1 MSTQRGLTVVAALAA
16 LAAVVP
22 APAWAQTEEATGLS
36 EQVVSFDPPSPS
48 DKGAP
53 PEDVADRGAAHPGA
67 PTVTPDDLVFQ
78 PRSLRTGSPGEVGL
92 LPDQVA
98 RMPQD
103 MAAYLEPT
111 TDHPTYPSYGG
122 AVVLAAKDG
131 VIVQHA
137 AVGHALRY
145 SGTRVES
152 GRTLGVELPPDQWV
166 AMREDTIFD
175 MASVSKLFTT
185 VVALQLVERGQL
197 VLDEK
202 VASYIPEFAVNG
214 KADITVRQL
223 LTHTSGLRAWLPLY
237 SAYPTREARIAAV
250 YASTLQPGA
259 SPGNQYIY
267 SDLGLITL
275 GTIVER
281 LTGTPLERVVA
292 ERITGPLGM
301 TDTMYNPPA
310 SVHHR
315 VAATE
320 DQPWAG
326 RPMIRGEV
334 HDENAWSLG
343 GVAGHA
349 GIFSTARDLAV
360 FCQMLL
366 NGGRYEAVRI
376 LSEDTVRAALVNYNG
391 GLEARYPESDR
402 GLGFELN
409 KHWYMGPLASPV
421 GFGHTGYTGTTLSI
435 DPVSHSF
442 LVFLSNRVHPSR
454 NWGGNNQS
462 RRAMTRDFGEAMPV
476 RPAAGATSW
485 RAEPRDAATVT
496 LTAALPGPAR
506 SGARLSFALW
516 YDTEPRYDRGRVE
529 VSTDGGATWA
539 LLPLS
544 LLSNGHHWT
553 TPGEFTGYAGRRWT
567 QVDASLPDGATHV
580 RWRSITDSNSQGRG
594 VYVDGILVAGPDG
607 VLLNS
612 ETPDGAAAFTPD
624 GWQPA
629 TT

>member
-1 MSTQRGLTVVAALAA
+1 MVAQRGMIVAVVVLA

-22 APAWAQTEEATGLS
+22 SPAWGADTTDPTGPLDQTG
-36 EQVVSFDPPSPS
+36 PS
-48 DKGAP
+48 DKAAP
-53 PEDVADRGAAHPGA
+53 PDEAEVSSHADGSGP
-67 PTVTPDDLVFQ
+67 PTVAPGDIVFQ
-78 PRSLRTGSPGEVGL
+78 PRTLRTGSPVEVGL
-92 LPDQVA
+92 LPDRVA
-98 RMPQD
+98 RMSAD
-103 MAAYLEPT
+103 AAAYLEPT
-111 TDHPTYPSYGG
+111 PDHPTYPSYGG

-145 SGTRVES
+145 SGTRIED
-152 GRTLGVELPPDQWV
+152 GRTVGVELPPDQWV
-166 AMREDTIFD
+166 EMREDTIFD

-185 VVALQLVERGQL
+185 VVALQLVEQGQL
-197 VLDEK
+197 SLDEK
-202 VASYIPEFAVNG
+202 VTRYIPEFGANG
-214 KADITVRQL
+214 KAEITVRQL
-223 LTHTSGLRAWLPLY
+223 LTHTSGMRAWLPLY
-237 SAYPTREARIAAV
+237 SAYPTPQARISAV

-281 LTGTPLERVVA
+281 LTGMPLDRAVA

-301 TDTMYNPPA
+301 TDTRYNPPA
-310 SVHHR
+310 ALHHR

-320 DQPWAG
+320 EQPWAG
-326 RPMIRGEV
+326 RPLIRGEV
-334 HDENAWSLG
+334 HDENAWSLA

-349 GIFSTARDLAV
+349 GIFSTATDLAV

-366 NGGRYEAVRI
+366 NGGRYGATRI
-376 LSEDTVRAALVNYNG
+376 LAEETVRAALANYNA

-421 GFGHTGYTGTTLSI
+421 GFGHTGYTGTSLSI
-435 DPVSHSF
+435 DPISHSF
-442 LVFLSNRVHPSR
+442 VVFLTNRVHPSR

-462 RRAMTRDFGEAMPV
+462 RRAMARDFGEAMPV
-476 RPAAGATSW
+476 RPAAGTAAW

-496 LTAALPGPAR
+496 LTAALDRPTRA
-506 SGARLSFALW
+506 ARLSFALW
-516 YDTEPRYDRGRVE
+516 YDTEPRYDRGRLEMSV
-529 VSTDGGATWA
+529 DGGATWS
-539 LLPLS
+539 LLPFS
-544 LLSNGHHWT
+544 GLSNGRRWT
-553 TPGEFTGYAGRRWT
+553 TTGEFTGYAGRAWAHA
-567 QVDASLPDGATHV
+567 DADLPDGVTHV
-580 RWRSITDSNSQGRG
+580 RWRSVTDGNSQGRG
-594 VYVDGILVAGPDG
+594 VYIDGVLVAGPDG

-612 ETPDGAAAFTPD
+612 ETPDGVTAFTPD
-624 GWQPA
+624 GWNPA